1 MSFILATPSI
11 SEYTDAAI
19 CYGLVECLLRGAPE
33 SLLEVY
39 SRGTVYEVHCDLD
52 VEAGQEAVEEGLRD
66 ALDELLEGVTSVQP
80 LWPRVYAAASGGMQ
94 PKRRFIEG
102 SLKHLREVSRKLS
115 SNRVQDFRKFLNS
128 VSGRSHSCKGG
139 WPSLTLVPEWGKK
152 EKGLFNSPE
161 RRSKLCSWCYALS
174 WVGLHNFALF
184 VRHERD
190 QDVSCTVALMTL
202 GPSEKPYAREDLLAV
217 RELGTRYQQE
227 QPLEVPPAPYAFL
240 LWALSR
246 GETILPLE
254 LSGRSFLASVVRLE
268 LSGQAVAIRNFQ
280 VAPVWRLLRFI
291 GQAKRRTFRFHALIN
306 SLLREDGGANAD
318 TVQQLAESILFA
330 DANGLYRAL
339 RSIRGVLKKDNYRE
353 PGIEHDMVGIVD
365 AAFEAIS
372 QP

>member
-39 SRGTVYEVHCDLD
+39 SRGTVYEVHCGLD
-52 VEAGQEAVEEGLRD
+52 VEAGQEALRDGLRD
-66 ALDELLEGVTSVQP
+66 ALDELLEGVASTQRLP
-80 LWPRVYAAASGGMQ
+80 WVYAAASGGMQ

-128 VSGRSHSCKGG
+128 VSGRSHSCRGG

-161 RRSKLCSWCYALS
+161 RRSKLCSWCYALA

-184 VRHERD
+184 TRHKRD
-190 QDVSCTVALMTL
+190 RDVSCTVALMIP

-217 RELGTRYQQE
+217 RELGTKYQQE
-227 QPLEVPPAPYAFL
+227 PWQGAPPAPYAFL

-291 GQAKRRTFRFHALIN
+291 SQAKRRTFRFHSLIN
-306 SLLREDGGANAD
+306 DLLRRDGGANAD

-330 DANGLYRAL
+330 DADGLYRAL
-339 RSIRGVLKKDNYRE
+339 RSIRGVAQKGNFPIE
-353 PGIEHDMVGIVD
+353 PGIVD

-372 QP
+372 G